1 VTDEA
6 RRSGAEV
13 ELDEIDRIHDEHP
26 SLAADRLRALDA
38 AGLPA
43 GRLGSLAFLLNHVLG
58 EKLGAWR
65 EAAQRVEALADRP
78 NAPLP
83 VLRHWAAAALLAEDA
98 DLAARAQ
105 SRLAAAAQVDSEMAA
120 ALARVSAWN
129 FAIDAAR
136 DAGDFAALAR
146 AAIDFPPSAL
156 DAGFAAALNN
166 VTVALL
172 ERLADR
178 PLGEAQ
184 RDALRRGAQ
193 AARAFWLRAG
203 GWIEDERSDYLC
215 AKVGLRLRDAAAA
228 AAAAQRALAVVD
240 SNGGDPVERAFLLQ
254 PLAAALARLGDRE
267 RASALRAE
275 AATLATTFDAD
286 LQRLIAQDAAE
297 LFTQDDR

>member
-1 VTDEA
+1 MTDEI
-6 RRSGAEV
+6 RRCRAEA

-26 SLAADRLRALDA
+26 AQASDRLRALDA

-43 GRLGSLAFLLNHVLG
+43 ARLGSLAFLLNHVLG

-65 EAAQRVEALADRP
+65 EAAQRVGALAERAD
-78 NAPLP
+78 APLP

-105 SRLAAAAQVDSEMAA
+105 SRLAAAAQVDAAMAA

-129 FAIDAAR
+129 FAADAAR
-136 DAGDFAALAR
+136 HASEFAALAR
-146 AAIDFPPSAL
+146 AAIDLPPSAL
-156 DAGFAAALNN
+156 DAGFAAAMNN

-184 RDALRRGAQ
+184 RDALRWGAQ
-193 AARAFWLRAG
+193 AARVFWLRAG

-215 AKVGLRLRDAAAA
+215 AKVGLRLGDAAAA
-228 AAAAQRALAVVD
+228 AAAAERALAVVD
-240 SNGGDPVERAFLLQ
+240 SNGGDPVERAFVLQ

-275 AATLATTFDAD
+275 AAALAGRLDAD
-286 LQRLIAQDAAE
+286 LQRLLAQDAAE
-297 LFTQDDR
+297 LFTQDDQ